1 MSKKGKTVRII
12 VWSILFVVVF
22 AVSALIRVQTLGA
35 APMKLLTVDWNESV
49 GTEYL
54 NMQYENDGGHKYDL
68 YIPKAADEKE
78 KNQLI
83 LYIHGG
89 SFNSGAKEDGAAW
102 CKYYSSQ
109 GYVTATMDYTLQKKG
124 VDANLNLLNEQVKS
138 CVNAINEKCM
148 ELGYILDGMATCGVS
163 AGGTLAMNY
172 AYKCAE
178 TSAVPVKFVFQL
190 AAPSDFEPSEWS
202 LLKRV
207 NKIQSDTEFLKWMTG
222 IDITDEMLASG
233 EYTKY
238 VDEIS
243 PARLV
248 NENSVP
254 SLIGY
259 GLKDHAVP
267 ASSRTILLDA
277 LKNSGAVYTYYEF
290 PHSNHGMYNDLDV
303 LQEFLNMSLE
313 YCKQFFN

>member
-22 AVSALIRVQTLGA
+22 AVSVLIRVQTLGA
-35 APMKLLTVDWNESV
+35 APMKLLKVNWDESV

-89 SFNSGAKEDGAAW
+89 SFNSGTKEDGAAW
-102 CKYYSSQ
+102 CKYYASK

-124 VDANLNLLNEQVKS
+124 VDANLNLLNEQVKN
-138 CVNAINEKCM
+138 CVKAINEKCT
-148 ELGYILDGMATCGVS
+148 ELGYVLDGMATCGVS

-190 AAPSDFEPSEWS
+190 AGPSDFEPSEWS

-222 IDITDEMLASG
+222 VDITDEMLASG

-267 ASSRTILLDA
+267 ASSRTILLDS
-277 LKNSGAVYTYYEF
+277 LQKSGSVYKYYEF
-290 PHSNHGMYNDLDV
+290 PRSNHGMYNDLDV
-303 LQEFLNMSLE
+303 LQEFLDESVE
-313 YCKQFFN
+313 WCRFYF

>member
-22 AVSALIRVQTLGA
+22 AVSALIRVQTLGS
-35 APMKLLTVDWNESV
+35 APMKLLKVDWNETV

-102 CKYYSSQ
+102 CKYYAFK
-109 GYVTATMDYTLQKKG
+109 GYITATMDYTLQKKG

-138 CVNAINEKCM
+138 CIKAINEKCT
-148 ELGYILDGMATCGVS
+148 ELGYVLDGMATCGVS

-190 AAPSDFEPSEWS
+190 AGPSDFEPSEWS

-222 IDITDEMLASG
+222 VDITDEMLASG
-233 EYTKY
+233 EYNKY

-267 ASSRTILLDA
+267 ASSRTILIDA
-277 LKNSGAVYTYYEF
+277 LQKSGSVYKYFEF
-290 PHSNHGMYNDLDV
+290 PRSNHGMYNDLDV
-303 LQEFLNMSLE
+303 LQEFLDESVE
-313 YCKQFFN
+313 WCRVYF